1 MQPKWVTRLVLIGA
15 ILLALF
21 LAFIALAIGY
31 IWTRPPPLQSQT
43 EPKGAQFF
51 EAEGIG
57 RVAYWKVEA
66 TAPNKS
72 PIPILYLRGGPGIGI
87 STGTI
92 ASFSE
97 QFPDFDV
104 YFLDQIGVGASDRLP
119 RKLLTLEN
127 SVKSIHQFSKEI
139 IRQPVILYGGSW
151 GAGIATRV
159 SIAHPEI
166 TKALVLVAPISLP
179 ETCAASSPASGQTCF
194 KTKLPKFDASLEPHP
209 MQRLSRETE
218 APSVQVN
225 LPDPNYVPNGKGRS
239 PINRLWLSYIVAPAS
254 PWLSEKLVPL
264 SQRKLWEEDGESYE
278 VNFVLKRQHFETP
291 ISANKSS
298 AEMPV
303 LVLRGSFDFIPI
315 EEIGGYQVLF
325 PRSRFIE
332 FKKETHELD
341 LERCAVLLEL
351 RRFLALNA
359 GSAEPISCVNQLVPV
374 PNMPDAYTMQIIAKF
389 K

>member
-1 MQPKWVTRLVLIGA
+1 MQPKWVTRLVLIGT

-21 LAFIALAIGY
+21 LAFLAWAIGY
-31 IWTRPPPLQSQT
+31 IWTRPPPLQSQI

-57 RVAYWKVEA
+57 RVAYWKIEA
-66 TAPNKS
+66 TAPKKS
-72 PIPILYLRGGPGIGI
+72 PIPILYLQGGPGIGI
-87 STGTI
+87 SKGTV
-92 ASFSE
+92 SFFSK
-97 QFPDFDV
+97 QFPDFDI

-119 RKLLTLEN
+119 QSRLTLEN
-127 SVKSIHQFSKEI
+127 SVTSIHQFSKEI

-166 TKALVLVAPISLP
+166 AKALVLVAPISLP
-179 ETCAASSPASGQTCF
+179 ETCAASDQASEQTCF
-194 KTKLPKFDASLEPHP
+194 KTKAPKFVASLEPQP
-209 MQRLSRETE
+209 LQRLSRDTKTLV
-218 APSVQVN
+218 AQVN
-225 LPDPNYVPNGKGRS
+225 PRDTNHFPNGQNNS
-239 PINRLWLSYIVAPAS
+239 PVNRLWLSYIVAPAS

-264 SQRKLWEEDGESYE
+264 SQRKLWEKDGESYE

-303 LVLRGSFDFIPI
+303 LVLRGSIDFIPT

-332 FKKETHELD
+332 FDKETHELD
-341 LERCAVLLEL
+341 LERCAVFLEL
-351 RRFLALNA
+351 RRFLALNT

-374 PNMPDAYTMQIIAKF
+374 PNMPDAYTMQTIAKF

>member
-1 MQPKWVTRLVLIGA
+1 MQSKWVTRLVLIGT
-15 ILLALF
+15 ILLALV
-21 LAFIALAIGY
+21 LTLIALAIGY
-31 IWTRPPPLQSQT
+31 IWTRPPPLQSQI

-51 EAEGIG
+51 EAEGVG

-72 PIPILYLRGGPGIGI
+72 PTPILYLQGGPGIGI
-87 STGTI
+87 SNRTI
-92 ASFSE
+92 ASFSA
-97 QFPDFDV
+97 QFSNFDI

-119 RKLLTLEN
+119 RNLLTLEN
-127 SVKSIHQFSKEI
+127 SVESIHQFSKEI
-139 IRQPVILYGGSW
+139 IQQPAILYGGSW
-151 GAGIATRV
+151 GAGIVTRV

-166 TKALVLVAPISLP
+166 AKALVLVAPISLP
-179 ETCAASSPASGQTCF
+179 ETCTASVQASDQACF
-194 KTKLPKFDASLEPHP
+194 KTKTPKFDASLEPKP
-209 MQRLSRETE
+209 LQRLSRESKTPV
-218 APSVQVN
+218 AQVN
-225 LPDPNYVPNGKGRS
+225 PRDPNYIPNGQINS
-239 PINRLWLSYIVAPAS
+239 PVNRLWLSYIVAPAS

-264 SQRKLWEEDGESYE
+264 SQRKLWEKDGESYE
-278 VNFVLKRQHFETP
+278 VNFVLKRQHFENP
-291 ISANKSS
+291 ISANRSS

-341 LERCAVLLEL
+341 LERCAVFLEL
-351 RRFLALNA
+351 KHFLAINA

-374 PNMPDAYTMQIIAKF
+374 PNLPDAYTMQTIAKF

>member
-1 MQPKWVTRLVLIGA
+1 MQSKWVRRLVLIGT

-21 LAFIALAIGY
+21 LALIALALGY

-43 EPKGAQFF
+43 EPKDAQFF

-66 TAPNKS
+66 KAPKKS
-72 PIPILYLRGGPGIGI
+72 PIPILYLQGGPGIGI
-87 STGTI
+87 SNGTI

-97 QFPDFDV
+97 QFRDFDV

-119 RKLLTLEN
+119 RELLTLEN
-127 SVKSIHQFSKEI
+127 SVESIHQFSKEI

-179 ETCAASSPASGQTCF
+179 ETCASSPPASGQTCF
-194 KTKLPKFDASLEPHP
+194 KTKLPRFDASLKPQP
-209 MQRLSRETE
+209 MKRLTGETT
-218 APSVQVN
+218 AHAVQVDR
-225 LPDPNYVPNGKGRS
+225 PDPNYVPTGKGIS

-254 PWLSEKLVPL
+254 PWLSGKLVPL
-264 SQRKLWEEDGESYE
+264 SQRKLWEEDGLNPE
-278 VNFVLKRQHFETP
+278 VNHVLRREHLEAP
-291 ISANKSS
+291 IAANKSS
-298 AEMPV
+298 AELPV
-303 LVLRGSFDFIPI
+303 LLLRGSFDFIPI

-325 PRSRFIE
+325 PKSRFIE

-341 LERCAVLLEL
+341 LESCAVFLEL
-351 RRFLALNA
+351 RRFLAQNA
-359 GSAEPISCVNQLVPV
+359 GSAEPISCFNQLVPV
-374 PNMPDAYTMQIIAKF
+374 PNMPDAYTMQTIAKY

>member
-1 MQPKWVTRLVLIGA
+1 MQSKWVTRLDLIGT

-21 LAFIALAIGY
+21 LALIALAIGY
-31 IWTRPPPLQSQT
+31 VWTRPPPLQSQI

-57 RVAYWKVEA
+57 IVAYWKVVA
-66 TAPNKS
+66 TAPKKS
-72 PIPILYLRGGPGIGI
+72 PIPILYLQGGPGIGI
-87 STGTI
+87 SNGTI

-179 ETCAASSPASGQTCF
+179 ETCAASSTASGQTCF
-194 KTKLPKFDASLEPHP
+194 KTKLPKFDASLEPQP

-218 APSVQVN
+218 VPSVQVN
-225 LPDPNYVPNGKGRS
+225 RPDPNYVPNGKGRS
-239 PINRLWLSYIVAPAS
+239 PINRLWLSYTVAPVS

-264 SQRKLWEEDGESYE
+264 SQRKLWEKDGESYE

-291 ISANKSS
+291 ISENKSS
-298 AEMPV
+298 TELPV
-303 LVLRGSFDFIPI
+303 LVLRGSFDFMPI

-341 LERCAVLLEL
+341 LERCAVFLEL
-351 RRFLALNA
+351 RRFLALNT

-374 PNMPDAYTMQIIAKF
+374 PNMPDAYTMRTIAKF